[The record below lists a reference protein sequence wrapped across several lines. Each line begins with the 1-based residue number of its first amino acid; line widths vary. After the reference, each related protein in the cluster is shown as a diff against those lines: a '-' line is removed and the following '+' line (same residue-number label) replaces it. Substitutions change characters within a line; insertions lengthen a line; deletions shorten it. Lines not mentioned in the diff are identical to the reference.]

1 MPKLSRSDWYD
12 LARDTN
18 WTFRYVTEDEV
29 FPEQLSGSHRV
40 SAEGWLKWDEP
51 YKIGYREY
59 VHNQV
64 TKDTTTYSLKNAIGR
79 SKFFDALD
87 PGWKS
92 VIVAHYGAITM
103 PDYLASIGEARMGR
117 FGRAAAWRNTATF
130 GTLDEVRHG
139 QIHRVCGT
147 SRNIVKSCGSVWR
160 DENARG
166 IGQPNMRF
174 IASKWIQQIEICAC

>member
-92 VIVAHYGAITM
+92 VIVAHYGAITI
-103 PDYLASIGEARMGR
+103 PEYLASIGEARMGR
-117 FGRAAAWRNTATF
+117 FGGPPRGAIPRRSERSTRSGTARSRPSSPTACW
-130 GTLDEVRHG
+130 TRSREVTGR
-139 QIHRVCGT
+139 
-147 SRNIVKSCGSVWR
+147 SRPFTPMTGS
-160 DENARG
+160 
-166 IGQPNMRF
+166 
-174 IASKWIQQIEICAC
+174 